1 MIIKKQYIEKPEF
14 RNPQS
19 FSPLKNIPF
28 NNFQK
33 SFLINNPKGSQI
45 QNFSNI
51 QLNRNPQ
58 ILTQNIQKMPLLSER
73 KPV

>member
-1 MIIKKQYIEKPEF
+1 MIIKEQYIEKPEF
-14 RNPQS
+14 KNPQS
-19 FSPLKNIPF
+19 FSQLKNIPF
-28 NNFQK
+28 NNVQK
-33 SFLINNPKGSQI
+33 SFLINNPKGFEV

-51 QLNRNPQ
+51 QLNRNSQ